1 MMLMKTNENLEISK
15 SDFPVGFAWGV
26 ATSAYQIEGAYDQGG
41 RGLSIWDTFCEVP
54 GVIADGTNGN
64 VACDHVNRLEE
75 DLDLI
80 KSLGFSAY
88 RFSISWPRVQPKGYG
103 DWNEEGFEFYERLL
117 CGLKKREIEP
127 HVTLNHWDLP
137 QCLQD
142 LGGWRERSTVD
153 NFVRYA
159 LEVGRRFGSRCSSI
173 CTHNEPW
180 VIAILGHEHGI
191 FAPGIK
197 SRSIAMQV
205 SHNLLLS
212 HGLACKA
219 IRDLG
224 VSVPLGIVL
233 NLSPIYPA
241 SDSAEDVAK
250 AHLDDG
256 LNARW
261 YLDAI
266 TGRGYPSDVLT
277 YLGADAPTF
286 TEQEMQLIAQPLD
299 YLGVN
304 YYTRNFSSTGNPWDV
319 RSSGNEVTDMGW
331 EVYPQGL
338 TELLLRLHQDYNFRE
353 LWVTE
358 NGAAFKDEI
367 QDGQIGDSQREDYFR
382 RHVMATREAIDL
394 GAPVKAYFAWSLMD
408 NFEWASGY
416 SKRFGL
422 VHIDYQTLKRT
433 PKQSAYWFQNFLKA

>member
-1 MMLMKTNENLEISK
+1 MLMKITESVEVKK
-15 SDFPVGFAWGV
+15 SDFPVDFTWGV
-26 ATSAYQIEGAYDQGG
+26 ATSAYQIEGAYNEGG

-54 GVIADGTNGN
+54 GCIADGTSGN
-64 VACDHVNRLEE
+64 VACDHFHRLEE

-80 KSLGFSAY
+80 KSLGVDAY
-88 RFSISWPRVQPKGYG
+88 RFSVSWPRLQPKGYG
-103 DWNEEGFEFYERLL
+103 DWNEEGFKFYERLFS
-117 CGLKKREIEP
+117 GLIERGIKP

-137 QCLQD
+137 QALQD

-153 NFVRYA
+153 HFVAYA
-159 LEVGRRFGSRCSSI
+159 VEFCRRFGAHCSSI

-180 VIAILGHEHGI
+180 VIAILGHEHGV

-197 SRSIAMQV
+197 SRSTAMQV
-205 SHNLLLS
+205 SHHLLLS

-219 IRDLG
+219 IRALG
-224 VSVPLGIVL
+224 ISAPLGIVL

-241 SDSAEDVAK
+241 SESPEDVKK

-261 YLDAI
+261 YLDAL
-266 TGRGYPSDVLT
+266 TGRGYPRDVLLH
-277 YLGADAPTF
+277 LGDDAPNF
-286 TEQEMQLIAQPLD
+286 TDVEMQSIAQPLD

-319 RSSGNEVTDMGW
+319 HSTGNEVTDMGW

-338 TELLLRLHQDYNFRE
+338 TELLNRLYKDYGFGT

-367 QDGQIGDSQREDYFR
+367 RNGEVNDLQREDYIR
-382 RHVMATREAIDL
+382 RHIIATLEAINQ

-422 VHIDYQTLKRT
+422 VHVDYKTLKRT
-433 PKQSAYWFQNFLKA
+433 PKRSAYWFQQFLRA